1 MRILNAKHT
10 KIALTLVAA
19 GVLVAEVVAGQTPA
33 TRPSLPVAYVNIQRA
48 LAESAVGKAELARVQ
63 TLQQQRANELRTR
76 QQTLETLRSQLA
88 QASEAATRVKLQQQE
103 TQQRTDLERATVQAQ
118 QELQNLQRKVSADLQ
133 SRVRGIV
140 EELVKGQ
147 GLQLVLNGE
156 QAVIWSAPG
165 ADLTNSVIERLNA
178 QSKAAPAKP

>member
-1 MRILNAKHT
+1 MKMAVT
-10 KIALTLVAA
+10 VVAA
-19 GVLVAEVVAGQTPA
+19 GALGAAIVAGQTPA
-33 TRPSLPVAYVNIQRA
+33 TRPSLPIAYVNIQRA
-48 LAESAVGKAELARVQ
+48 IAETAAGKAELARVQ

-76 QQTLETLRSQLA
+76 AQTLEGLRSQLA
-88 QASEAATRVKLQQQE
+88 QASEAAARQKLQQQE

-133 SRVRGIV
+133 GRVRGIV

-165 ADLTNSVIERLNA
+165 ADLTDSVIERLNA
-178 QSKAAPAKP
+178 QAKAAPAKP

>member
-1 MRILNAKHT
+1 MKV
-10 KIALTLVAA
+10 ALTLVAA
-19 GVLVAEVVAGQTPA
+19 GVLGAAVVAGQTAA
-33 TRPSLPVAYVNIQRA
+33 TRPSLPVAYVNMQRA
-48 LAESAVGKAELARVQ
+48 LTESAAGKAELARVQ

-76 QQTLETLRSQLA
+76 HETLERLRGQLA

-103 TQQRTDLERATVQAQ
+103 SQQRTDLERATVQVQ
-118 QELQNLQRKVSADLQ
+118 QELQNLQRKVTADLQ
-133 SRVRGIV
+133 SRVKAIV
-140 EELVKGQ
+140 EELVKGK

>member
-1 MRILNAKHT
+1 MRILSAKH
-10 KIALTLVAA
+10 ILVALTLVAA
-19 GVLVAEVVAGQTPA
+19 GVLGVEAVARQTPA

-48 LAESAVGKAELARVQ
+48 LAESAAGKAEQARLQ

-76 QQTLETLRSQLA
+76 HQTLEGLRSQLA
-88 QASEAATRVKLQQQE
+88 QANEAATRVKLQQQE
-103 TQQRTDLERATVQAQ
+103 SQQRTDLERATVQAQ
-118 QELQNLQRKVSADLQ
+118 QELQNLQRKVAADFQ

-178 QSKAAPAKP
+178 QSKTALAKP

>member
-1 MRILNAKHT
+1 M
-10 KIALTLVAA
+10 KIALASVAVGALVTA
-19 GVLVAEVVAGQTPA
+19 VVAGQAPA
-33 TRPSLPVAYVNIQRA
+33 TRPSLPVGYVNIQRA
-48 LAESAVGKAELARVQ
+48 IAESAAGKAELARVQ
-63 TLQQQRANELRTR
+63 TLQQRRASELRTR
-76 QQTLETLRSQLA
+76 QQTLEGLRSQLA
-88 QASEAATRVKLQQQE
+88 QASESAARVKLQQQE
-103 TQQRTDLERATVQAQ
+103 FQQRTDLERATVQAQ
-118 QELQNLQRKVSADLQ
+118 QELQNLQRKVVSDFQ

-165 ADLTNSVIERLNA
+165 ADLTNSVIERLEV